1 MTTPGHVGQIYQ
13 AQNGVYLGRSTP
25 RTLHLL
31 PDGSTFSARAAQ
43 KIRRG
48 ERGWRY
54 AVEQLVSAGAPVPT
68 GELGSWLKTA
78 IAALARVRHPGN
90 HRYAWA
96 FGRSEGRSLAAR
108 NTPYPRALK

>member
-1 MTTPGHVGQIYQ
+1 MTPGHVGQIYQ

-43 KIRRG
+43 KIRRS

-54 AVEQLVSAGAPVPT
+54 AVEQLVSAGAREPT
-68 GELGSWLKTA
+68 GDLASWLKTA
-78 IAALARVRHPGN
+78 IAELATIRHPGN

-96 FGRSEGRSLAAR
+96 FGRSEKRSLAAR

>member
-1 MTTPGHVGQIYQ
+1 MTAG
-13 AQNGVYLGRSTP
+13 AGVYLGRSTP

-54 AVEQLVSAGAPVPT
+54 AVEQLVSAGAPAPT
-68 GELGSWLKTA
+68 GDLGSWLKTA
-78 IAALARVRHPGN
+78 IASR
-90 HRYAWA
+90 
-96 FGRSEGRSLAAR
+96 
-108 NTPYPRALK
+108 